1 MLRDEKVVKEQPVLE
16 AQVKLDEIK
25 ERYFE
30 AVRIQTEKLS
40 VEREKV
46 IRFLL
51 LILTF
56 WNRVSFFFSIK
67 RFKWI
72 YFIA

>member
-51 LILTF
+51 LILKILEMLIF
-56 WNRVSFFFSIK
+56 LF
-67 RFKWI
+67 
-72 YFIA
+72 